1 MVKEID
7 KWHNKKYPW
16 KYIMKQSLN
25 LVPEMY
31 AKQTND
37 THSIVAIKTLLAPVS
52 FCQKTNTVYPNL
64 NLNCLLH

>member
-16 KYIMKQSLN
+16 IYIMKQSLN

-31 AKQTND
+31 TKQTND
-37 THSIVAIKTLLAPVS
+37 THRP
-52 FCQKTNTVYPNL
+52 
-64 NLNCLLH
+64 